1 MSCLVLNFRA
11 PVLSSEIM
19 GEATN
24 FRFGMQINHN
34 EFYSRHV
41 RVTAKWHVQSD
52 VTLFSLK

>member
-1 MSCLVLNFRA
+1 
-11 PVLSSEIM
+11 M